1 MNEEITIG
9 EAIDLLFH
17 PVSLQEAI
25 RIEDE
30 ADCDVTAG
38 LDWGTAIS
46 ALLKNPGLLG
56 RMTQLRVSLNREIR
70 HLLSEWNLGVG
81 EEAAV
86 VVARSLLLS
95 RLKSPSASVL
105 PILEGILMRNDLYGE
120 EFIQDS
126 DILRQLLG
134 VLFVDSDWE
143 EIATAA
149 ANAVRMQVMQQIS
162 A

>member
-1 MNEEITIG
+1 
-9 EAIDLLFH
+9 
-17 PVSLQEAI
+17 
-25 RIEDE
+25 
-30 ADCDVTAG
+30 
-38 LDWGTAIS
+38 
-46 ALLKNPGLLG
+46 
-56 RMTQLRVSLNREIR
+56 
-70 HLLSEWNLGVG
+70 
-81 EEAAV
+81 
-86 VVARSLLLS
+86 
-95 RLKSPSASVL
+95 
-105 PILEGILMRNDLYGE
+105 MRNDLYGE

>member
-1 MNEEITIG
+1 MNEEITVG

-17 PVSLQEAI
+17 PASFQEAI

-105 PILEGILMRNDLYGE
+105 PTLEGILMQNDLYGE
-120 EFIQDS
+120 EFIQNS
-126 DILRQLLG
+126 NILRQLLG
-134 VLFVDSDWE
+134 VLLVESDWE
-143 EIATAA
+143 DIATAA
-149 ANAVRMQVMQQIS
+149 ANAVRMQVIQRVS